1 MIEESRPRSG
11 PPGPTKSGRAR
22 RVGLSKRLRGAL
34 LELYQSKFGP
44 AFEAQVLPDFDP
56 SVFRRSEWRRIL
68 KAAAIGHRNVKD
80 LRDTFAS
87 QLLTAGVQLGYV
99 SAQLGHS
106 NVAVTAQHYARW
118 AGGDAYREP
127 IRLEPDELPAD
138 VLERLESNP
147 KSTRATDTESRKSWW
162 SLRESNPCLQGENL
176 TS

>member
-1 MIEESRPRSG
+1 MP
-11 PPGPTKSGRAR
+11 AR
-22 RVGLSKRLRGAL
+22 
-34 LELYQSKFGP
+34 
-44 AFEAQVLPDFDP
+44 
-56 SVFRRSEWRRIL
+56 
-68 KAAAIGHRNVKD
+68 GHFSWT

-118 AGGDAYREP
+118 AGGDAC
-127 IRLEPDELPAD
+127 LEPMHLEAGELPAD
-138 VLERLESNP
+138 VLARLKIVP
-147 KSTRATDTESRKSWW
+147 KSSRASDTESRNYWW